1 MEQNKSPKSIQYFN
15 QINEEM
21 STIFMDYENSKTS
34 DSYRLVLISQVKWIY
49 EEVINVLHYQILV
62 STKHG
67 EI

>member
-34 DSYRLVLISQVKWIY
+34 DSYRLVLISQVKLIY

>member
-21 STIFMDYENSKTS
+21 STVFMDYENSKTS
-34 DSYRLVLISQVKWIY
+34 DSYRLVLISQVKLIY

>member
-34 DSYRLVLISQVKWIY
+34 DSYRLVLISQVK
-49 EEVINVLHYQILV
+49 
-62 STKHG
+62 
-67 EI
+67 